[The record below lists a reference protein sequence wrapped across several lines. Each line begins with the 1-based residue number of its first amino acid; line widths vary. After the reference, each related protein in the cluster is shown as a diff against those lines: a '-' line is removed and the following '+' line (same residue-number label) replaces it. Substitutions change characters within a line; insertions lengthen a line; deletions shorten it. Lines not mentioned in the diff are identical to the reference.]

1 MGKTV
6 VFTDKMELT
15 ARQIVEIYDA
25 RNTIES
31 DIRWLKDKLLISLK
45 PIYARKDMMIRA
57 HVFLC
62 VVGLLLYNYL
72 LYLIEDTGLSIMK
85 LADYLDQMRLGL
97 VFNDKSSK
105 NAEFIIEDMNK
116 ESAEVFSK
124 LQLGRYIPN

>member
-72 LYLIEDTGLSIMK
+72 LYLT
-85 LADYLDQMRLGL
+85 
-97 VFNDKSSK
+97 
-105 NAEFIIEDMNK
+105 
-116 ESAEVFSK
+116 
-124 LQLGRYIPN
+124 

>member
-1 MGKTV
+1 MEKTV

-15 ARQIVEIYDA
+15 AHQIVEIYDA

-57 HVFLC
+57 HVFLF

-85 LADYLDQMRLGL
+85 LADYLNQMRLGL

-124 LQLGRYIPN
+124 LQLERYIPN

>member
-1 MGKTV
+1 
-6 VFTDKMELT
+6 
-15 ARQIVEIYDA
+15 
-25 RNTIES
+25 
-31 DIRWLKDKLLISLK
+31 
-45 PIYARKDMMIRA
+45 MIRA

-62 VVGLLLYNYL
+62 VMGLLLYNYL

-85 LADYLDQMRLGL
+85 LDDYLDQIRLGL